1 MADAWRRVPEV
12 LHWAV
17 AASVDGR
24 SLAMMGAVSRSM
36 RRWAHEEALWSA
48 LVGSHD
54 QAALR
59 RAARPIAR
67 LELEEHLLE
76 AYQEETLRLVV
87 IGAAPGAGATS
98 LVHRFLRR
106 APRERPPSSAAIRI
120 QHACVGLRPAGARRL
135 LRIVEDSDARRA
147 RRVRIIEEGRYFG
160 HVDRRAM
167 YEGAGVV
174 VVVDVSSPSAVADAA
189 RAFDIIGRDAGGG
202 DLCGNQAVGAKL
214 QKSLAR
220 SHRCRFG

>member
-24 SLAMMGAVSRSM
+24 SLAMMGAVNRSM

-76 AYQEETLRLVV
+76 AYQEETLRLA
-87 IGAAPGAGATS
+87 IDAADVGTWDHDLETDDIRLSDRCYTMFGVRPGELITRDTLTPFTHPADVQRVQEA
-98 LVHRFLRR
+98 VER
-106 APRERPPSSAAIRI
+106 ALDPAVRADYAIEFRVNGRDDHVERWLSVKGKVFFDERKVYDFNLLPEDG
-120 QHACVGLRPAGARRL
+120 HKRPAF
-135 LRIVEDSDARRA
+135 I
-147 RRVRIIEEGRYFG
+147 
-160 HVDRRAM
+160 
-167 YEGAGVV
+167 
-174 VVVDVSSPSAVADAA
+174 
-189 RAFDIIGRDAGGG
+189 
-202 DLCGNQAVGAKL
+202 NL
-214 QKSLAR
+214 QQYYLEL
-220 SHRCRFG
+220 GL

>member
-1 MADAWRRVPEV
+1 MPAGAVPTAGTSDLIAGSLPPVQKEPHPSAGSPPRDRIMADAWRRVPEV

-24 SLAMMGAVSRSM
+24 SLAMMGAVNRSM

-87 IGAAPGAGATS
+87 IGAAPGAAAAGAAASMSTS
-98 LVHRFLRR
+98 LSVPILCNTASKTLSRRGRRAITKVEWEGVMMRSRARMFPAWIRRSMFGRPLASAAPLRR
-106 APRERPPSSAAIRI
+106 
-120 QHACVGLRPAGARRL
+120 GA
-135 LRIVEDSDARRA
+135 ARRA
-147 RRVRIIEEGRYFG
+147 QSRRRNYG
-160 HVDRRAM
+160 
-167 YEGAGVV
+167 
-174 VVVDVSSPSAVADAA
+174 
-189 RAFDIIGRDAGGG
+189 
-202 DLCGNQAVGAKL
+202 K
-214 QKSLAR
+214 K
-220 SHRCRFG
+220 

>member
-24 SLAMMGAVSRSM
+24 SLAMMGAVNRSM

-160 HVDRRAM
+160 HVDRRAAKESEIPNFKGS
-167 YEGAGVV
+167 YLGRFPLVSADFWTSDHLSERSRS
-174 VVVDVSSPSAVADAA
+174 VDAISGTRA
-189 RAFDIIGRDAGGG
+189 RGTLTLKR
-202 DLCGNQAVGAKL
+202 
-214 QKSLAR
+214 R
-220 SHRCRFG
+220 